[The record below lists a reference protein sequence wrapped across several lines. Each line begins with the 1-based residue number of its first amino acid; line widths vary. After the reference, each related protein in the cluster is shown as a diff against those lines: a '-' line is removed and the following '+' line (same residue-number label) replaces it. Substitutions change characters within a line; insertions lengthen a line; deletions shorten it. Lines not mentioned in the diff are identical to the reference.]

1 MTTDN
6 HSFKSRAGIESNIC
20 SFFVVFQATKL
31 RRKNNRKTLCSE
43 EEATRRIGALL
54 LLSRKLYVNMAS
66 KIFTV
71 FTIYRATKLQRE
83 IDEKPYAGKKAQSD
97 EFYPERGQEII

>member
-6 HSFKSRAGIESNIC
+6 HSFKSRADIESNIC

-43 EEATRRIGALL
+43 EEATRRIGAFFFR
-54 LLSRKLYVNMAS
+54 SRKLHV
-66 KIFTV
+66 
-71 FTIYRATKLQRE
+71 
-83 IDEKPYAGKKAQSD
+83 
-97 EFYPERGQEII
+97 